1 MIRKVGL
8 LGGSFDPVH
17 NAHVALAYAA
27 LDALALH
34 EIRWIPAGK
43 PWQKSR
49 AMTAAKH
56 REAMVRLAIDN
67 EPRFVLDRSEL
78 QRQGPT
84 YTLETVREMHAAWPG
99 AELTLIIGQDQYAG
113 MHTWH
118 GWQALLG
125 LVQLAV
131 AARPGAERAV
141 NAEVL
146 NFAHRSVPLPMLDIS
161 SSDIRQQVARGEN
174 IDHLVP
180 PQVARYIEQQALYR
194 ATPRS

>member
-1 MIRKVGL
+1 
-8 LGGSFDPVH
+8 
-17 NAHVALAYAA
+17 
-27 LDALALH
+27 
-34 EIRWIPAGK
+34 
-43 PWQKSR
+43 
-49 AMTAAKH
+49 
-56 REAMVRLAIDN
+56 
-67 EPRFVLDRSEL
+67 
-78 QRQGPT
+78 
-84 YTLETVREMHAAWPG
+84 
-99 AELTLIIGQDQYAG
+99 

-146 NFAHRSVPLPMLDIS
+146 NFGHRSVPLPMLDIS

>member
-1 MIRKVGL
+1 MRKVGL

-17 NAHVALAYAA
+17 NAHVALAHAA

-34 EIRWIPAGK
+34 EVRWIPAGQ

-49 AMTAAKH
+49 AMTAATH
-56 REAMVRLAIDN
+56 REAMVRLAIAE

-125 LVQLAV
+125 MVQLAV

-146 NFAHRSVPLPMLDIS
+146 TIQHRNVPLPMLDIS
-161 SSDIRQQVARGEN
+161 SSDIRQQVARGQN

-180 PQVARYIEQQALYR
+180 PQVARYIEHQALYR
-194 ATPRS
+194 AIPRS